1 MSQHETATPP
11 VAPPTDAQ
19 VKAAAESEAH
29 APYLKV
35 LFSLLILTIAEYAF
49 ARFFREAPGPLIFGL
64 VLLAS
69 AKAALVAWYFMH
81 LKFERFWV
89 FLVIGPACL
98 LAFILTI
105 LLFPDF
111 VMRQE
116 PVEEPAP
123 APVSTPSSAHAV
135 VGVPFPALV

>member
-1 MSQHETATPP
+1 MSEHEIATPP
-11 VAPPTDAQ
+11 VVPPTDVQ
-19 VKAAAESEAH
+19 FKAAAESEAH
-29 APYLKV
+29 APYMKV
-35 LFSLLILTIAEYAF
+35 LFGLLILTIAEYAY
-49 ARFFREAPGPLIFGL
+49 ARFFRDNSGPLIFGL
-64 VLLAS
+64 VLMAS

-89 FLVIGPACL
+89 FLVLAPACL

-116 PVEEPAP
+116 PVDETPA
-123 APVSTPSSAHAV
+123 ASTPSSAATAPRNRLSV
-135 VGVPFPALV
+135 LA